1 MGPAVRGKAGNEFL
15 GPTPFG
21 LAIFNYS
28 LNRRTTMTLVP
39 RTVLDMFKDLDKFYV
54 GFDDNWNR
62 MAKLHDDLTK
72 NIPNYPPY
80 NIRKVE
86 DNKYVIEMAVAGFG
100 KSDVEITLDGNKLII
115 SGNTSDDKDNFL
127 FKGIANRAFTRTFAL
142 DDHIEIENAEMVNG
156 MLKIALEKIIPD
168 HKKPRKIE
176 VVDKDS
182 QPKKT
187 TKQFLSEDKAA

>member
-1 MGPAVRGKAGNEFL
+1 
-15 GPTPFG
+15 
-21 LAIFNYS
+21 
-28 LNRRTTMTLVP
+28 MTLVP
-39 RTVLDMFKDLDKFYV
+39 RNVLDMFKDLEKFYV

-176 VVDKDS
+176 VVDKDN

-187 TKQFLSEDKAA
+187 TKQFLAEDKED

>member
-1 MGPAVRGKAGNEFL
+1 
-15 GPTPFG
+15 
-21 LAIFNYS
+21 
-28 LNRRTTMTLVP
+28 MTLVP

-86 DNKYVIEMAVAGFG
+86 DNKYVIELAVAGFA
-100 KSDVEITLDGNKLII
+100 KSDIEITLEDNKLII
-115 SGNTSDDKDNFL
+115 SGSSSDDQDNFL

-142 DDHIEIENAEMVNG
+142 DDQIEIENAEMING
-156 MLKIALEKIIPD
+156 MLKIALEKIIPE

-176 VVDKDS
+176 VGDGEAK
-182 QPKKT
+182 PKKT
-187 TKQFLSEDKAA
+187 GKQLLVEKDGE

>member
-1 MGPAVRGKAGNEFL
+1 
-15 GPTPFG
+15 
-21 LAIFNYS
+21 
-28 LNRRTTMTLVP
+28 
-39 RTVLDMFKDLDKFYV
+39 MFKDLDKFYV

-86 DNKYVIEMAVAGFG
+86 NNKYVIELAVAGFG
-100 KSDVEITLDGNKLII
+100 KSDIEITLEDNKLVI
-115 SGNTSDDKDNFL
+115 SGASSDDQDNFL

-142 DDHIEIENAEMVNG
+142 DDHIEIHNAEMING
-156 MLKIALEKIIPD
+156 MLKIALERIIPE

-176 VVDKDS
+176 VADASAKS
-182 QPKKT
+182 KKAD
-187 TKQFLSEDKAA
+187 KQFLVEDSKAA